1 MIKTLPI
8 EENPREKALQFG
20 IETLSNV
27 ELLALVLRT
36 GNKSESVLE
45 LSSRLLKEIGGMS
58 ELSHVSY
65 ASLVSLKGIKQAK
78 AIEILSILE
87 IAKRI
92 KNSERSHDQLLDP
105 QSIYLRM
112 KEKMMFLKQEH
123 FVVLCL
129 SQNHKVIKE
138 KTIFIGSLNMSVVT
152 PREVFKEAIDVS
164 SAKIVLIHNHPS
176 GDASPSQEDIY
187 MTRQFEQL
195 GEMMSIEVV
204 DHIVIGWNE
213 YYSLKANHLYH
224 DETTY

>member
-92 KNSERSHDQLLDP
+92 K
-105 QSIYLRM
+105 I
-112 KEKMMFLKQEH
+112 LKD
-123 FVVLCL
+123 LMI
-129 SQNHKVIKE
+129 N
-138 KTIFIGSLNMSVVT
+138 
-152 PREVFKEAIDVS
+152 
-164 SAKIVLIHNHPS
+164 
-176 GDASPSQEDIY
+176 Y
-187 MTRQFEQL
+187 
-195 GEMMSIEVV
+195 
-204 DHIVIGWNE
+204 
-213 YYSLKANHLYH
+213 
-224 DETTY
+224 